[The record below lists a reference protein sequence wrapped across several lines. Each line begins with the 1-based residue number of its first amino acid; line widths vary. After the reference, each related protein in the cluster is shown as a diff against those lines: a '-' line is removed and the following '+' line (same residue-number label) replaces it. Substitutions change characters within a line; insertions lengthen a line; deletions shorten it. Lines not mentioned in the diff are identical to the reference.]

1 MPFEIITRPNIVA
14 LRHVPILFN
23 FDAMSLWIR
32 FLFFALA
39 ICVSAA
45 LAGCMPDQ
53 SQSDD
58 EKEPHFVLGQ
68 SRMNAMDFQGAAEAF
83 EEAIEVN
90 PHSAP
95 AHYQLA
101 MLYDT
106 RVPDP
111 AAAIYNY
118 QEYLKYDPNAPNA
131 SIIQQRIEACKQQ
144 LAADVLSLPSS
155 SATQQQL
162 EKLIEQNRA
171 LQDQVEKWQAYYAA
185 QQAALTNQQNLAP
198 VVQTPVAIRPT
209 QPAQLIQ
216 THQDQPPVRTSPVDT
231 QPVVTSPNSS
241 FRSHTVA
248 QGETAAA
255 IARHA
260 GIKLSAL
267 AEANPGV
274 NLGHIRVGQVLK
286 IP

>member
-1 MPFEIITRPNIVA
+1 
-14 LRHVPILFN
+14 
-23 FDAMSLWIR
+23 MSLWIR
-32 FLFFALA
+32 FLLFALA
-39 ICVSAA
+39 IGVSAT

-53 SQSDD
+53 GQSDD

-68 SRMNAMDFQGAAEAF
+68 SRMNAMDYQGAAEAF

-90 PHSAP
+90 PHSAQ

-106 RVPDP
+106 KAPDP

-118 QEYLKYDPNAPNA
+118 QEYLKYDPDAPNA

-171 LQDQVEKWQAYYAA
+171 LQDQVDKWQAYYAA
-185 QQAALTNQQNLAP
+185 QQAALTNQQNSAP
-198 VVQTPVAIRPT
+198 PAQTAVATQPTEPAQPVQTYQEQRPVKT
-209 QPAQLIQ
+209 SF
-216 THQDQPPVRTSPVDT
+216 TTDQPPVTSPVSAT
-231 QPVVTSPNSS
+231 
-241 FRSHTVA
+241 RSHTIV

-255 IARHA
+255 IARRA
-260 GIKLSAL
+260 GIKLSELEA
-267 AEANPGV
+267 ANPGV
-274 NLGHIRVGQVLK
+274 NLSRIRVGQVLK